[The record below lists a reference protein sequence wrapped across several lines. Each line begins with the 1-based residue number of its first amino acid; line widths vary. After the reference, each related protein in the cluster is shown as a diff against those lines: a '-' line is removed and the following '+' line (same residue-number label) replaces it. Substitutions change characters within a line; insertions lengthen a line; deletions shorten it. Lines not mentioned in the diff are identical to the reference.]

1 MINFKNAFRI
11 NRSFF
16 KRVGKMVFKRHKANI
31 FDKGLNAAGKKFL
44 PYTDAYKKRKMAG
57 TAAPKQVSRSG
68 TPDLT
73 LTGQMKKSFDHLKAT
88 KEGFEYGITNPQMA
102 ERMEFQGPR
111 KKKRA
116 KLRYVSTVKDPTT
129 PDLQEYIVK
138 SMQAQLVKN
147 LTKEVQK
154 SGMGV
159 KVYTI

>member
-1 MINFKNAFRI
+1 MFNFQNAFRF
-11 NRSFF
+11 NQSFF
-16 KRVGKMVFKRHKANI
+16 KRVGKVVLRRHKANI
-31 FDKGLNAAGKKFL
+31 FNKGLNAAGQKFA
-44 PYTDAYKKRKMAG
+44 PYTEAYKKRKMAG
-57 TAAPKQVSRSG
+57 KVAPNQVSRSG

-73 LTGQMKKSFDHLKAT
+73 LTGQMKKSFGHLKAT

-116 KLRYVSTVKDPTT
+116 KLRFVSTVKDPTT
-129 PDLQEYIVK
+129 PDLQEYIAK

-147 LTKEVQK
+147 LTKEIQK